1 MAEEKYGFTI
11 ADTLE
16 AYLKRLD
23 DDPAMLD
30 ENKKKNKTDI
40 VNFVKKTIV
49 EEFGFNYDQDLSELN
64 NSKVMEG
71 IVEKL
76 KKTKKSERAK
86 GDVGVTLKAFINRGL
101 FDYNVEATNQVVRME
116 EMNRTTPTNGFNI
129 AATRKKAK
137 REYPSPWEFHKAIND
152 GFSRLPDQNTKAFA
166 MTKLFS
172 GIRNKDILRLEVLPD
187 DPKDMKKDATY
198 VDLKKKQVRIYNK
211 GQPTTLKLGSVITQI
226 LIDTAEEAKESNRAK
241 LFPEKE
247 TTYRNLINTSVR
259 EVMDERGL
267 FIRNTETFD
276 VIPFSL
282 KDLRSNIFD
291 ILEDE
296 YGAGAAN
303 QVLGH
308 STKGDV
314 GMDHYKA
321 ARTERRSSLMKMT
334 TVDHFAKMF
343 FEDILYTEDALGQ
356 ISLPEDR
363 GLSPQ
368 AFLESHGFT
377 NAAKRIAKI
386 TPVAGNAVD
395 RAVQGV
401 QHITAMSQNQV
412 EQQINNFIT
421 NVTDLSKKLGKEL
434 STVGGQLTKLMEQV
448 GQLKTAKEEAA
459 GVSSKTLDEMSNAE
473 REQFLTDNKRPGESD
488 ALTEYRM
495 RERQGLDISP
505 EFKQSV
511 MEELD
516 KQTDTFKQKMKDKF
530 SGMITRDSL
539 KRGVQGLAVG
549 AATLLGPAGKL
560 KAAEIGSEI
569 AIEAFTPS
577 VAGDKIQDDPGSF
590 EDEQLLQKM
599 QSGARTADLT
609 PVSDIAARE
618 ARTRLDTLLPKAEKA
633 DQKGRARRARIM
645 ARDRARKLET
655 GLQNRATDL
664 EEEYQGFALKRNE
677 IADEGEGL
685 RIRITPGPNPGSA
698 L

>member
-1 MAEEKYGFTI
+1 
-11 ADTLE
+11 
-16 AYLKRLD
+16 
-23 DDPAMLD
+23 
-30 ENKKKNKTDI
+30 
-40 VNFVKKTIV
+40 
-49 EEFGFNYDQDLSELN
+49 
-64 NSKVMEG
+64 
-71 IVEKL
+71 
-76 KKTKKSERAK
+76 
-86 GDVGVTLKAFINRGL
+86 
-101 FDYNVEATNQVVRME
+101 ME

-172 GIRNKDILRLEVLPD
+172 GIRNRDILRLEVLPD
-187 DPKDMKKDATY
+187 NPEDMKKDATY
-198 VDLKKKQVRIYNK
+198 VDLKNKRVRIYNK
-211 GQPTTLKLGSVITQI
+211 GEPTTLKLGSVITQI

-247 TTYRNLINTSVR
+247 TKYRDLINTSVR

-276 VIPFSL
+276 ILPFSL

-308 STKGDV
+308 STGKDV

-321 ARTERRSSLMKMT
+321 VRTERRSSLMNIT

-356 ISLPEDR
+356 ISLPEDK

-368 AFLESHGFT
+368 AFLESHGFA

-386 TPVAGNAVD
+386 APVAGNAVD

-459 GVSSKTLDEMSNAE
+459 GVSSKTLDEMSNEE
-473 REQFLTDNKRPGESD
+473 RVQFLTDNKRPGESD

-495 RERQGLDISP
+495 REKQGLDISP

-516 KQTDTFKQKMKDKF
+516 KQTDTFKQRMKDKF

-569 AIEAFTPS
+569 AIEAFLPTALGPE
-577 VAGDKIQDDPGSF
+577 IQDDPSSIGQ
-590 EDEQLLQKM
+590 EELLKM
-599 QSGARTADLT
+599 LESDRMTPDMKQFSDL
-609 PVSDIAARE
+609 AARE
-618 ARTRLDTLLPKAEKA
+618 TRTRAE
-633 DQKGRARRARIM
+633 RARPLAERKGVRGM
-645 ARDRARKLET
+645 AKAGQRQAQKKLRTYESA
-655 GLQNRATDL
+655 LQNRAEDL

-685 RIRITPGPNPGSA
+685 RIRIPPGPNPGSA